1 MNKHIRSDIES
12 NLLLGKEPFW
22 KNIKKM
28 TFTPDKGDSDTS
40 SEAKFTPKDKS
51 F

>member
-1 MNKHIRSDIES
+1 MNEHIRSDIES
-12 NLLLGKEPFW
+12 NLLMGKEPFW